1 MTTAT
6 GDTLRSSQKDE
17 QHKSV
22 SVRAVQWRIFR
33 QNRLAILGLVVLGLF
48 FLLLA
53 FGDFIAPYRPA
64 MLTPNPLAPPH
75 RLHFRDADGAFHW
88 RPFYY
93 AYDKVRDM
101 KTFKT
106 TYVEDT
112 TKKMPL
118 RLFIRGDSYRMWGLF
133 ETDLHLFGVNS
144 DHRVHIIGSDEL
156 GRDLFSRLVWATR
169 ISLTI
174 GLLGVV
180 ISLVLGALLGVISG
194 YYGGVVDVIMQ
205 RLIELLMSF
214 PQIPLW
220 MAFAAIIPVRTD
232 PLLVYFLITIILS
245 FINWTGLARQ
255 IRGMT
260 LSLKERDYA
269 LAAQAMG
276 ASDLRI
282 MVRHI
287 LPNTIG
293 HMIVISTLAVPG
305 MILAETALSF
315 LGLGIREPMLSWG
328 TLLKQAQS
336 LHMMA
341 QAPWVLIPALAV
353 VASVLAFNFVGD
365 GLRDSLD
372 PYER

>member
-1 MTTAT
+1 
-6 GDTLRSSQKDE
+6 
-17 QHKSV
+17 
-22 SVRAVQWRIFR
+22 
-33 QNRLAILGLVVLGLF
+33 
-48 FLLLA
+48 
-53 FGDFIAPYRPA
+53 
-64 MLTPNPLAPPH
+64 
-75 RLHFRDADGAFHW
+75 
-88 RPFYY
+88 
-93 AYDKVRDM
+93 
-101 KTFKT
+101 
-106 TYVEDT
+106 
-112 TKKMPL
+112 
-118 RLFIRGDSYRMWGLF
+118 
-133 ETDLHLFGVNS
+133 
-144 DHRVHIIGSDEL
+144 
-156 GRDLFSRLVWATR
+156 
-169 ISLTI
+169 
-174 GLLGVV
+174 
-180 ISLVLGALLGVISG
+180 
-194 YYGGVVDVIMQ
+194 
-205 RLIELLMSF
+205 
-214 PQIPLW
+214 
-220 MAFAAIIPVRTD
+220 
-232 PLLVYFLITIILS
+232 
-245 FINWTGLARQ
+245 
-255 IRGMT
+255 MT

>member
-6 GDTLRSSQKDE
+6 GDTIASSQQDQ
-17 QHKSV
+17 QHRGV
-22 SVRAVQWRIFR
+22 SVRVVQWRIFR
-33 QNRLAILGLVVLGLF
+33 QNRLAVLGLVVLGFF
-48 FLLLA
+48 FLLLT
-53 FGDFIAPYRPA
+53 FGAFIAPYEPS

-75 RLHFRDADGAFHW
+75 RLHFWDADGAFHW
-88 RPFYY
+88 RPSYY
-93 AYDKVRDM
+93 PYEKSRDM

-112 TKKMPL
+112 TKPLPL
-118 RLFIRGDSYRMWGLF
+118 RLLTRGEPYRLWGFF
-133 ETDLHLFGVNS
+133 ETDWHLFGVNS
-144 DHRVHIIGSDEL
+144 DEKIYIIGSDEL
-156 GRDLFSRLVWATR
+156 GRDIFSRLVWASR

-174 GLLGVV
+174 GLIGVF
-180 ISLVLGALLGVISG
+180 ISLVLGALLGVVSG
-194 YYGGVVDVIMQ
+194 YYGGLVDVMMQ

-260 LSLKERDYA
+260 LSLKERDYV
-269 LAAQAMG
+269 LAAQALG

-328 TLLKQAQS
+328 TLLKQGQS

-341 QAPWVLIPALAV
+341 QAPWVLTPAFAV
-353 VASVLAFNFVGD
+353 VASVLSFNFVGD
-365 GLRDSLD
+365 GLRDALD